1 MIFKALVCLCFAA
14 LSLAVIGVAAAAQP
28 HITDINREL
37 ESLGPD
43 PFLSGTCG
51 FDVEVL
57 NEARIR
63 IVEFSNGTAQSHH
76 HETYYWQA
84 NGRSLTEHV
93 NFTIVFG
100 PDESM
105 GFHGAVFNLHVPGV
119 GVAVVDVG
127 HVIMSRD
134 GIIHQAG
141 LHQILGGTSNPMAV
155 CDYLDGS

>member
-1 MIFKALVCLCFAA
+1 M
-14 LSLAVIGVAAAAQP
+14 
-28 HITDINREL
+28 
-37 ESLGPD
+37 GPD

-63 IVEFSNGTAQSHH
+63 IVEFSKTAQSHH

-105 GFHGAVFNLHVPGV
+105 GFHGAVFNLHVPGS
-119 GVAVVDVG
+119 GWRW
-127 HVIMSRD
+127 STS
-134 GIIHQAG
+134 
-141 LHQILGGTSNPMAV
+141 GTS
-155 CDYLDGS
+155 S